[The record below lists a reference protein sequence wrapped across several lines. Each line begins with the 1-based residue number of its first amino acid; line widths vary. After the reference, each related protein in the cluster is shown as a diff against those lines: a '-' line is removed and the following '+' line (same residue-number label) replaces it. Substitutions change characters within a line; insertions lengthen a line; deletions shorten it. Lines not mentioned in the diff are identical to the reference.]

1 MDTPDHALTAAGPSG
16 GGTVRALRAFLAK
29 PRNRIVVLGLLFAG
43 CWITAAVKM
52 SDVTG
57 LDGLAVGI
65 PLAAAPVPLVVGAFL
80 LLARARPQPWQHLA
94 FALSWGAGAGAL
106 AALYANSWSID
117 AIVDRSGEYQG
128 ELLGLTVVAP
138 FVEELAKGAAVL
150 LLLLFRRPWFRGPL
164 DGLVLAATTA
174 AGFAFTENVL
184 YFGRAFG
191 EGSDEGDA
199 AAQTAAIFLGR
210 AILTPFAHPLF
221 TAATGLALGIAV
233 LLRNRSRAVLVALG
247 GYLVAVGL
255 HSAWNGSA
263 WKTTVDDEP
272 AIMLSVYFLVMAPLL
287 AGVFVTGH
295 KLRGAQLDAVRTQLP
310 HYVGAGWFSWNE
322 PYVLGSV
329 ADRNRQRRAALA
341 LYGKPGERAAR
352 QYHWNATALA
362 ELRRSAVRGGVTAE
376 EFTPQERVF
385 LDRLW
390 ELRHA
395 LGEVPERT
403 MPTPRWGP
411 MPTYGWT
418 QAAAWPQ
425 YGPAGVPQAAG
436 PPYAANP
443 YAAPAPAAAFAA
455 HQYGGAYPYSAH
467 PYSAHPYS
475 AQLYPAHLYAAN
487 PYTAHPYAAHLYAPA
502 HAYAAVPH
510 AGAAHAV
517 VPPGWSVRPPLAADS
532 QPAAPNPVDAVPP
545 KPSAAPASEPT
556 GG

>member
-1 MDTPDHALTAAGPSG
+1 MDTPDHALTATGPSG
-16 GGTVRALRAFLAK
+16 GGAARALRVFFAK
-29 PRNRIVVLGLLFAG
+29 PRNRMVVLGLLFAG

-52 SDVTG
+52 SEVTG
-57 LDGLAVGI
+57 LDGIAVGI

-80 LLARARPQPWQHLA
+80 LLAKARPQPWQHLA

-221 TAATGLALGIAV
+221 TAATGLALGVAV
-233 LLRNRSRAVLVALG
+233 LLRRRSHAVLVALG

-263 WKTTVDDEP
+263 WKTTVDDSP

-287 AGVFVTGH
+287 AGVFVVGS
-295 KLRGAQLDAVRTQLP
+295 KLRGAQLSAVRSHLP
-310 HYVGAGWFSWNE
+310 QYVAAGWFTWNE
-322 PYVLGSV
+322 PHVLGSV
-329 ADRNRQRRAALA
+329 ADRSRQRRAALA
-341 LYGKPGERAAR
+341 LYGRPGERAAR

-362 ELRRSAVRGGVTAE
+362 ELRQRAVRGGVTAA
-376 EFTPQERVF
+376 EFIPQEQAF

-390 ELRHA
+390 ALRRS

-403 MPTPRWGP
+403 MPTPSWGP
-411 MPTYGWT
+411 MPTYGWP
-418 QAAAWPQ
+418 QGVAWPQ
-425 YGPAGVPQAAG
+425 YGPAGAPQTAG
-436 PPYAANP
+436 SAYAANP
-443 YAAPAPAAAFAA
+443 YAAPAPAFAPQPYA
-455 HQYGGAYPYSAH
+455 AYPYA
-467 PYSAHPYS
+467 
-475 AQLYPAHLYAAN
+475 
-487 PYTAHPYAAHLYAPA
+487 AHPYAAHPYAA
-502 HAYAAVPH
+502 HPYAAHPYALAPAYAAVPH
-510 AGAAHAV
+510 PAAAHAV
-517 VPPGWSVRPPLAADS
+517 LPPGWGVRQPPAADPES
-532 QPAAPNPVDAVPP
+532 TPPHSAHTAPPE
-545 KPSAAPASEPT
+545 PSAAPAAEPT
-556 GG
+556 AG